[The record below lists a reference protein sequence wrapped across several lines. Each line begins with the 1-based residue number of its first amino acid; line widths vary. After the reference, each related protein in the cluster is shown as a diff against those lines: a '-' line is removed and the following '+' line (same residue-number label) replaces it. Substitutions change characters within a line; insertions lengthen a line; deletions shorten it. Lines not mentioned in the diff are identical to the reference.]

1 MNHLRQTFMAN
12 FFDAS
17 AKYAEKR
24 ATNAPESERQFW
36 LGRAAADR
44 AAGTLK
50 NFRAV
55 ELILNLRKK
64 HSSTPAFATLCKNL
78 TTL

>member
-1 MNHLRQTFMAN
+1 MVN

-17 AKYAEKR
+17 ASHAETR
-24 ATNAPESERQFW
+24 ATNAPESEKQFW

-50 NFRAV
+50 NFLAV
-55 ELILNLRKK
+55 ELILKLRKN
-64 HSSTPAFATLCKNL
+64 HCSTPAFATLCDNL
-78 TTL
+78 KTL